1 MLFTIG
7 HSVYKFDFFL
17 SLLEKHKI
25 NYLIDVRSSPFS
37 RFAQD
42 FNKGILANSLKETN
56 IKYVLMGDY
65 FGARPKDRELYSKEG
80 YLDFEKVWA
89 TEQFKKGL
97 NNIIKGLKQ
106 NNNICLMCTE
116 KDPIDC
122 HRAIMI
128 SRAFNLKG
136 IEVNHILQSGEI
148 QTQKEL
154 DERLLDLYF
163 PDRGQ
168 LSLFSE
174 DNLTDEQ
181 MLVEAY
187 RMRNKKI
194 GYEMEK
200 EQEI

>member
-17 SLLEKHKI
+17 SLLQMHKI

-42 FNKGILANSLKETN
+42 FNKGVLANSLKNTN

-65 FGARPKDRELYSKEG
+65 FGARPQDKTLYSEEG
-80 YLDFEKVWA
+80 YLDFEKVQD
-89 TEQFKKGL
+89 TENFKKGL

-122 HRAIMI
+122 HRAIMVA
-128 SRAFNLKG
+128 RAFSLKG
-136 IEVNHILQSGEI
+136 IDVSHILQNGEI

-163 PDRGQ
+163 PDRNQ
-168 LSLFSE
+168 LSLFAE
-174 DNLTDEQ
+174 DNLSREQ

-187 RMRNKKI
+187 RKRNKKI
-194 GYEMEK
+194 GYEMER
-200 EQEI
+200 E

>member
-17 SLLEKHKI
+17 SLLQMHKI

-42 FNKGILANSLKETN
+42 FNKGVLANSLKNTN

-65 FGARPKDRELYSKEG
+65 FGARPQDKTLYSEEG
-80 YLDFEKVWA
+80 YLDFEKVQN
-89 TEQFKKGL
+89 TENFKKGL

-122 HRAIMI
+122 HRAIMVA
-128 SRAFNLKG
+128 RAFSLKG
-136 IEVNHILQSGEI
+136 IDVSHILQNGEI

-163 PDRGQ
+163 PDRNQ
-168 LSLFSE
+168 LSLFAE
-174 DNLTDEQ
+174 DNLSREQ

-187 RMRNKKI
+187 RKRNKKI
-194 GYEMEK
+194 GYEMER
-200 EQEI
+200 E